1 MKIITMQRLTVDGK
15 PATYDTSTEK
25 GEDYRDWWCVI
36 ETEEEKIVYDMFVKN
51 ISSNI
56 QSEAL
61 TNLWN
66 TLVKHA
72 GQDKGVS
79 WGDDDIYGYISPN
92 EKVPEIKGTFKDGDG
107 DIWVRIQ

>member
-1 MKIITMQRLTVDGK
+1 MKVITMQRLTSDGE
-15 PATYDTSTEK
+15 PVYPEETPI
-25 GEDYRDWWCVI
+25 RDWWCVI

-56 QSEAL
+56 QSGAL

-72 GQDKGVS
+72 GKDMGLA
-79 WGDDDIYGYISPN
+79 WGDDDVYGYINPN
-92 EKVPEIKGTFKDGDG
+92 EKVPEVKENYKDGDG